1 MSLAGHQQGHLALY
15 FVRDGGDLAGQFMG
29 NYFMGWYSAAIKIL
43 KSLLVAGPQASGLAV
58 YLVDS

>member
-15 FVRDGGDLAGQFMG
+15 FVGNGGDLAGQFMG
-29 NYFMGWYSAAIKIL
+29 NDFAGGYSSAVKIL
-43 KSLLVAGPQASGLAV
+43 KSLLLAGLQASGLAV